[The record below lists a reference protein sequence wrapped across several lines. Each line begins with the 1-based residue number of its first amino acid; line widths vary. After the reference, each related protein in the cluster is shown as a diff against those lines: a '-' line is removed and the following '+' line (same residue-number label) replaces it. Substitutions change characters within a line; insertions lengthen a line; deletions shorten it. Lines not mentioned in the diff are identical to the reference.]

1 MRFSRVESGSA
12 APGLNTLTSVKPMQM
27 DTTVVAK
34 NKNSVRPPIRLNL
47 EISPKLDTP
56 MINEANTS
64 GMAIILSPLMK
75 IVPMGLM

>member
-1 MRFSRVESGSA
+1 
-12 APGLNTLTSVKPMQM
+12 M

-64 GMAIILSPLMK
+64 GMAIIFNPLMK
-75 IVPMGLM
+75 MVPMGLM